1 GSAGELLGKL
11 YVKENFPPEAKAACE
26 EMVQY
31 LIKSFNMH
39 IQKLDWMSDATKAKA
54 LEKLSKFKVKIG
66 YPDKWKD
73 YSKLAVGSSLF
84 ENVRSISRWAF
95 EQNLAKQGKPVDKSE

>member
-1 GSAGELLGKL
+1 
-11 YVKENFPPEAKAACE
+11 
-26 EMVQY
+26 
-31 LIKSFNMH
+31 NMH

-95 EQNLAKQGKPVDKSE
+95 EQNLAKQGKPVDKSEWGMTPQTVNAYYSPLFNEIGRASCRERVVIR